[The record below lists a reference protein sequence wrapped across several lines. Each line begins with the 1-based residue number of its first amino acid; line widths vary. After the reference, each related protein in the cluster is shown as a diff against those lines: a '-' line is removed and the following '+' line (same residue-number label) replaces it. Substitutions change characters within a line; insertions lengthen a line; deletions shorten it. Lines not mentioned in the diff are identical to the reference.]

1 MKVTLFMARFAL
13 SIAGV
18 WTQRSSLPESVLQY
32 PSFISRLY
40 TSAFRVGDISRPLGG
55 HTDQRAKVEHENLL
69 GYQLPGG
76 KSVKLS
82 DGAWKLIIVYLA
94 FLSLASTALGQ
105 TFFDLRNLNLHHTAG
120 DVNAPVFDAEGVP
133 LSGTNYLAELWGSP
147 SPDSLKPL
155 LSYVLGRRAFV
166 PFYRSGRATP
176 GYFWGETWMYS
187 TNLTWGWSWLQI
199 RAWDRSLGS
208 TYEEVAARG
217 LGGYGESPLFYAQGS
232 GGPLCE
238 PPCEGA
244 PLIGLQSFKLQAA
257 AAVLMR
263 EVRRQD
269 NQVVIEWAPGF
280 KQYQLQETSDVGQP
294 WQNVGDQTPLTSAT
308 NVIGG
313 SMKFFRVV
321 GFTQ

>member
-1 MKVTLFMARFAL
+1 V
-13 SIAGV
+13 
-18 WTQRSSLPESVLQY
+18 QQY

-40 TSAFRVGDISRPLGG
+40 TAAFPLGDIPRPLGG
-55 HTDQRAKVEHENLL
+55 HTDQRATAEHENHL

-82 DGAWKLIIVYLA
+82 AGARKLIIVYLA

-133 LSGTNYLAELWGSP
+133 LSGTNYLAELWGSTT
-147 SPDSLKPL
+147 PDSLKPL
-155 LSYVLGRRAFV
+155 LSYVSGRRAFV
-166 PFYRSGRATP
+166 PFYASGRATP

-187 TNLTWGWSWLQI
+187 TNLTCCWAWLQI
-199 RAWDRSLGS
+199 RAWDRGLGS
-208 TYEEVAARG
+208 TYEEVTARG

-238 PPCEGA
+238 PPCDGA
-244 PLIGLQSFKLQAA
+244 PLIGLQSFKLRAET
-257 AAVLMR
+257 AVLMR
-263 EVRRQD
+263 EVRRQG
-269 NQVVIEWAPGF
+269 NEVVIEWAPGF
-280 KQYQLQETSDVGQP
+280 KQYQLQETSDLTQS

-308 NVIGG
+308 NVI
-313 SMKFFRVV
+313 SSTMKFFRVI